1 MTTFEADLDGILR
14 AITDA
19 RAELV
24 SAIHPLTPTDL
35 DRARRGGWPVSR
47 VIEHVVES
55 DYMYAV
61 VAAAIRRQQVG
72 PRGETSCAGQ
82 PVDEILC
89 RLEASRA
96 SLLAAVKDVPEED
109 FYRLEK
115 LGHEEYSVISLLENT
130 AAHDREHAGQIRS
143 ILASG

>member
-1 MTTFEADLDGILR
+1 MTTFEADLTSVLD
-14 AITDA
+14 DMKSA

-24 SAIHPLTPTDL
+24 SAIQPLSADDL
-35 DRARRGGWPVSR
+35 ERVRRGGWPVAR
-47 VIEHVVES
+47 VIEHVIES

-72 PRGETSCAGQ
+72 PRGETSCDGQ
-82 PVDEILC
+82 PVDEIIC
-89 RLEASRA
+89 RLETSRTA
-96 SLLAAVKDVPEED
+96 LLSSVKDVPEDD

-143 ILASG
+143 ILAST